1 MTDQDVDIL
10 DDEHP
15 FAPYVRI
22 LGRGKKGARPLT
34 QDEAYEAMS
43 MVLGGQVEDT
53 QLGAFLMLLRIKEET
68 AEELAGFAAAAQDSV
83 ALPAGNA
90 AITLDWPTYAGK
102 RRQLPWFIL
111 AALLLSRNGIPVLMH
126 GTRGTKTDRVYSID
140 ALQALGIDASASL
153 NSAVKAIADSNFAYV
168 DLETVS
174 PKLKQILDLR
184 RQFGL
189 RSPINTLLRILNPGR
204 APYVL
209 QSTFHPGY
217 RQVHQQAGQLLKQ
230 PHLAVF
236 KGEGGEIECVP
247 DQDCQVFSLHDG
259 VISDETW
266 PALHQG
272 RRFLKDSDMDV
283 SRMPALWRGEIEDGY
298 AEAAVIGT
306 TAIALRLLGRAD
318 SIEAAQGLAAEMWKG
333 RNRTEYWGLSQKH
346 TTASP

>member
-1 MTDQDVDIL
+1 
-10 DDEHP
+10 
-15 FAPYVRI
+15 
-22 LGRGKKGARPLT
+22 
-34 QDEAYEAMS
+34 
-43 MVLGGQVEDT
+43 
-53 QLGAFLMLLRIKEET
+53 MLLRIKEET

-140 ALQALGIDASASL
+140 ALQALGVAASDSL
-153 NSAVKAIADSNFAYV
+153 DSAVQAIAARNFAYV
-168 DLETVS
+168 DLQTVS
-174 PKLKQILDLR
+174 PRLKHILDLR
-184 RQFGL
+184 RLFGL

-230 PHLAVF
+230 AHLSVF

-247 DQDCQVFSLHDG
+247 DKDCQVFSLHDG
-259 VISDETW
+259 VTSDETW

-272 RRFLKDSDMDV
+272 QRFLKDGGMDV
-283 SRMPALWRGEIEDGY
+283 NRLPALWRGEIDDGY
-298 AEAAVIGT
+298 GQAAVIGT

-318 SIEAAQGLAAEMWKG
+318 SITAAQTLATEMWQSRK
-333 RNRTEYWGLSQKH
+333 RTEY
-346 TTASP
+346 